1 MMVNLEDARVAFNAF
16 PDRTLREWGKEWNM
30 SHENVRLMKIK
41 LGIPTTKKVSYDP
54 LIASEIVEYIRS
66 GKGSLHTPRTFE
78 NYKFGKVTFLKWMEK
93 NTFLREA
100 VEQAENEALENK
112 LYPKIKKCA
121 TTGEY
126 LPITEFYR
134 DKNTLDGYSVR
145 SKKVVKDMARKYYY
159 DRHIPEPT
167 VDEKVCAGVPELGP
181 LPKEYF
187 AKSTRNNSGLQTYSK
202 KFQSL
207 YRKYLRE
214 ESECAFELARVDTLK
229 FFKSLGFKELD
240 ALRN

>member
-1 MMVNLEDARVAFNAF
+1 MMVNYEDARVAFNAF

-30 SHENVRLMKIK
+30 SHENVRLIKIK

-78 NYKFGKVTFLKWMEK
+78 NYKFGKVTFMKWMEK

-126 LPITEFYR
+126 LPITEFYK

-145 SKKVVKDMARKYYY
+145 SKKVVKDMSRKYYY

-167 VDEKVCAGVPELGP
+167 VDEKVCSGVPELGP

-187 AKSTRNNSGLQTYSK
+187 DKCTRNNSGLQTYSK
-202 KFQSL
+202 KFLGVYQML
-207 YRKYLRE
+207 LRE
-214 ESECAFELARVDTLK
+214 KSENAFELAKEETLNH
-229 FFKSLGFKELD
+229 FRSLGFKELD
-240 ALRN
+240 SRRK